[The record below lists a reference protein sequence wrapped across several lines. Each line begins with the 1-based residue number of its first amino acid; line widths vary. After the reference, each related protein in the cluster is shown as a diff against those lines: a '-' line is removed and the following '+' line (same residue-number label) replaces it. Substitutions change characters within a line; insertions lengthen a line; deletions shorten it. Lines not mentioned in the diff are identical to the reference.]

1 MLGHDFKKTGTTVA
15 YGRRCTLSILLAPSF
30 QAAAAPADELDSA
43 LGAIVADPAHPMASL
58 SVLAIRHGDVVY
70 QHQFGRRR
78 IGAQGGADLP
88 ATPATMYRIASIS
101 KMMTTFGLMKLVED
115 GKLRLDADVG
125 SYLGFPL
132 RNPHFPDQAITLR
145 MLLTHTASLR
155 DGAGYSWGTDVAL
168 REVVTPGA
176 RLYGSGAAWSD
187 AAAPGTYSTY
197 CNLNWGVI
205 ATVMERVTGERFDKL
220 MRRLLLDPMEIRGGY
235 NPAAMAPGAVADIAT
250 LYRKRTV
257 DTEIWDGA
265 GPWIAQVDD
274 VAARSPQEPA
284 GIGDYRIGSNGTLF
298 SPTGGLR
305 ISAADMGKIML
316 MLMNDGRY
324 RERRILKPETIQL
337 MFTPQW
343 QATAIGADGKA
354 ANGDTDRGFYRI
366 WGLGNQQ
373 FEPGAGG
380 NGLVDGADFDAAGH
394 LGDAYGLLSAFVVD
408 FRNRN
413 GMISLI
419 GGTGSD
425 PQQYPGQYSAL
436 SRYEE
441 QVLTTLYRGAIAQS
455 PPQ

>member
-1 MLGHDFKKTGTTVA
+1 MLKKAGTTVA
-15 YGRRCTLSILLAPSF
+15 HGRRWTLSILLALSF

-43 LGAIVADPAHPMASL
+43 LGAIAGDPAHPMSSL
-58 SVLAIRHGDVVY
+58 SVLAIRHGEVVY
-70 QHQFGRRR
+70 EKQFGRRH
-78 IGAQGGADLP
+78 IGTDGGADLP

-115 GKLRLDADVG
+115 GKLQLDADVG
-125 SYLGFPL
+125 SYLGFAL

-155 DGAGYSWGTDVAL
+155 DAAGYSWGTDVTL
-168 REVVTPGA
+168 RDILTPGA

-187 AAAPGTYSTY
+187 QAAPGTYFTY

-205 ATVMERVTGERFDKL
+205 ATVMERVTGERFDRL
-220 MRRLLLDPMEIRGGY
+220 MRRLLLDPMDIRGGY
-235 NPAAMAPGAVADIAT
+235 NPAALAPGAVADIAT

-257 DTEIWDGA
+257 DTEIWNAA

-274 VAARSPQEPA
+274 YTARAPQEPA
-284 GIGDYRIGSNGTLF
+284 GLAGYVIGSNGTLF

-316 MLMNDGRY
+316 MLINGGSY
-324 RERRILKPETIQL
+324 RDRHILKAETIRM
-337 MFTPQW
+337 MFTTQW
-343 QATAIGADGKA
+343 RAAASGADGKA

-380 NGLVDGADFDAAGH
+380 NGLVEGADFSAAGH

-413 GMISLI
+413 GVVTLI
-419 GGTGSD
+419 GGTGTD
-425 PQQYPGQYSAL
+425 PQHYPGQYSAL

-441 QVLTTLYRGAIAQS
+441 KVLTTLYRGAIAAS
-455 PPQ
+455 P